1 VSPSILRYSL
11 GEALRSLKRSGWGGF
26 ASIGAI
32 AASFLIIGI
41 FLLVSSN
48 LSLLV
53 SRWKEEVQVTVFLRD
68 DLPSTQ
74 VASLKK
80 SLSGEPGARSLSFIT
95 KEQALSDFKKDLKGQ
110 EGLLEGLGYN
120 PLPASFQLQ
129 LKEPYQSPEMLE
141 ELVKRLKTWDG
152 VEDVLYGQEWIEQL
166 TLIIRLLKLAGMS
179 LGGLLLLA
187 SILIVSNTIRLTI
200 FNRAEEIDLMRLVGT
215 SWAYIRTPFLFQG
228 ILQGLI
234 GALLSLLI
242 LFLSFRIIL
251 WQVNL
256 APGASYGLIQFHFLR
271 IPQQFFTLIAG
282 ALIGGGGG
290 FLSIRRFLT
299 A

>member
-1 VSPSILRYSL
+1 VFLSIIRYSL

-32 AASFLIIGI
+32 TASFLIIGI
-41 FLLVSSN
+41 FLLISSN
-48 LSLLV
+48 LGLLV
-53 SRWKEEVQVTVFLRD
+53 SRWKQEVQITVFLKD
-68 DLPSTQ
+68 GLSAAQ
-74 VASLKK
+74 VSSLKK
-80 SLSGEPGARSLSFIT
+80 KLSEEKAIRSISFVT

-120 PLPASFQLQ
+120 PLPASFQIQ
-129 LKEPYQSPEMLE
+129 LNEPYQSPETLQ
-141 ELVKRLKTWDG
+141 ELARALKSLNG

-166 TLIIRLLKLAGMS
+166 TLFIRLLKLAGMS

-187 SILIVSNTIRLTI
+187 SVVIVSNTIRLTI
-200 FNRAEEIDLMRLVGT
+200 FSRAEEIDLMRLVGT

-228 ILQGLI
+228 VLQGFI

-251 WQVNL
+251 WQINT
-256 APGASYGLIQFHFLR
+256 ATSYGMITLQFLR

-282 ALIGGGGG
+282 GLIGGGGG
-290 FLSIRRFLT
+290 LLSIRRFL
-299 A
+299 AA

>member
-1 VSPSILRYSL
+1 VSLSIIRYSL

-32 AASFLIIGI
+32 AASFLIIGV
-41 FLLVSSN
+41 FLLISSN
-48 LSLLV
+48 LSFLV
-53 SRWKEEVQVTVFLRD
+53 SRWKEEVQVTIFLRD
-68 DLPSTQ
+68 GLSSAQ
-74 VASLKK
+74 LASLKK
-80 SLSGEPGARSLSFIT
+80 SLSEEPGVRSLSFIT
-95 KEQALSDFKKDLKGQ
+95 KEQALSDFKKDLQGQ

-120 PLPASFQLQ
+120 PLPASFEVQ
-129 LKEPYQSPEMLE
+129 LKEPYQSPEMLQ

-152 VEDVLYGQEWIEQL
+152 VEDILYGQEWIEQL

-200 FNRAEEIDLMRLVGT
+200 FSRTEEIDLMRLVGT

-256 APGASYGLIQFHFLR
+256 VPATSYGLIQFHFLR
-271 IPQQFFTLIAG
+271 IPQQFFTVIAG

-290 FLSIRRFLT
+290 LLSIRRFLT

>member
-1 VSPSILRYSL
+1 MSLSIIRYSL

-32 AASFLIIGI
+32 AASFLIIGV
-41 FLLVSSN
+41 FLLISSN

-53 SRWKEEVQVTVFLRD
+53 SRWKEEVQVTIFLRD
-68 DLPSTQ
+68 GLSSAQ
-74 VASLKK
+74 LGSLKK
-80 SLSGEPGARSLSFIT
+80 SLSEEPGVRSLSFIT
-95 KEQALSDFKKDLKGQ
+95 KEQALSDFKKDLQGQ

-120 PLPASFQLQ
+120 PLPASFELQ
-129 LKEPYQSPEMLE
+129 LKEPYQSPEMLQ

-200 FNRAEEIDLMRLVGT
+200 FSRAEEIDLMRLVGT

-242 LFLSFRIIL
+242 LFLSFRLIL

-256 APGASYGLIQFHFLR
+256 APAASYGLIQFHFLR
-271 IPQQFFTLIAG
+271 IPQQFFTVIAG

-290 FLSIRRFLT
+290 LLSIRRFLT

>member
-1 VSPSILRYSL
+1 VSLSIIRYSS

-32 AASFLIIGI
+32 TASFLIIGI
-41 FLLVSSN
+41 FLLISSN

-68 DLPSTQ
+68 GLSSGQ
-74 VASLKK
+74 ISLLKQK
-80 SLSGEPGARSLSFIT
+80 LSQEGAIRSLSLVT
-95 KEQALSDFKKDLKGQ
+95 KEQALADFRKDLKGQ

-120 PLPASFQLQ
+120 PLPASFQIQ
-129 LKEPYQSPEMLE
+129 LNEPYQSPEMLQ
-141 ELVKRLKTWDG
+141 ELANRLKALDG

-166 TLIIRLLKLAGMS
+166 TLIIRLLKLAGMT

-200 FNRAEEIDLMRLVGT
+200 LSRTEEIDLMRLVGT
-215 SWAYIRTPFLFQG
+215 SWAYIRTPFLLQG
-228 ILQGLI
+228 VLQGLI

-256 APGASYGLIQFHFLR
+256 VPIASYGLIRLQFLK
-271 IPQQFFTLIAG
+271 IPQQLVTLIAG

-290 FLSIRRFLT
+290 LLSIRRFLT

>member
-1 VSPSILRYSL
+1 MSPSIIRYSL
-11 GEALRSLKRSGWGGF
+11 AEALRSLKRSGWGGF
-26 ASIGAI
+26 ASIGVI
-32 AASFLIIGI
+32 AASFLIIGV

-68 DLPSTQ
+68 DLPSAK
-74 VASLKK
+74 VASLEE
-80 SLSGEPGARSLSFIT
+80 SLSAEPGVRSLSFIT
-95 KEQALSDFKKDLKGQ
+95 KEQALTEFKRDLKGQ
-110 EGLLEGLGYN
+110 EGLVEGLGYN

-129 LKEPYQSPEMLE
+129 LKESYQSPEMLQ
-141 ELVKRLKTWDG
+141 ELAKRLKTWDG
-152 VEDVLYGQEWIEQL
+152 VEDVLYGQEWVEQL
-166 TLIIRLLKLAGMS
+166 SLIIGVLKLAGMS

-200 FNRAEEIDLMRLVGT
+200 FSRAEEIDLMRLVGT
-215 SWAYIRTPFLFQG
+215 SWGYIRTPFLFQG
-228 ILQGLI
+228 VFQGLI
-234 GALLSLLI
+234 GALVSLLI

-256 APGASYGLIQFHFLR
+256 TPAASYGLIEFHFLR
-271 IPQQFFTLIAG
+271 ITEQFFTLVAG

-290 FLSIRRFLT
+290 LLSIRRFLT

>member
-1 VSPSILRYSL
+1 MPLSIIRYSL

-41 FLLVSSN
+41 FLLISSN

-53 SRWKEEVQVTVFLRD
+53 SRWKEGVQVTVFLRD
-68 DLPSTQ
+68 GLSSTQ

-80 SLSGEPGARSLSFIT
+80 LLSEEPGVRSSSFIT
-95 KEQALSDFKKDLKGQ
+95 KEQALSDFRKDLKGE

-129 LKEPYQSPEMLE
+129 LKEPYQSPEMLQ
-141 ELVKRLKTWDG
+141 ELVKRLKTWNG

-166 TLIIRLLKLAGMS
+166 TLIIRLLKLTGMS
-179 LGGLLLLA
+179 LGGLSLLA

-200 FNRAEEIDLMRLVGT
+200 FSRAEEIDLMRLVGT

-256 APGASYGLIQFHFLR
+256 AAAASYGLMQFHFLR

-290 FLSIRRFLT
+290 LLSIRRFLT